1 MENRIFF
8 AKNILNCAFVTLY
21 QVLTEGEGD
30 GLGEV
35 LGDGLGEVL
44 GDGLGD
50 GEGFSRG
57 VGTQLAHK
65 SDGMI
70 PLVSAFKT

>member
-8 AKNILNCAFVTLY
+8 GKNILNCAFVTPY
-21 QVLTEGEGD
+21 QVLTEGEDEG
-30 GLGEV
+30 

-44 GDGLGD
+44 GEGLGD

-65 SDGMI
+65 LDGI
-70 PLVSAFKT
+70 ISLVSAFKT

>member
-35 LGDGLGEVL
+35 LGE
-44 GDGLGD
+44 GLGD

>member
-8 AKNILNCAFVTLY
+8 AKNILNCGFVTPY
-21 QVLTEGEGD
+21 QVLTEGEDEG
-30 GLGEV
+30 

-44 GDGLGD
+44 GEGLGD